1 MADTAEKQEPLYAAE
16 HVKVLFPIRKGL
28 LVDRVVGHVARSE
41 RCELHLDEGETLGIV
56 GESGAARRRSRVHWC
71 A

>member
-28 LVDRVVGHVARSE
+28 LVDRVVGHVHAVNDVT
-41 RCELHLDEGETLGIV
+41 LHLDEGETLGIV
-56 GESGAARRRSRVHWC
+56 ANRGAARRRSRVHWC